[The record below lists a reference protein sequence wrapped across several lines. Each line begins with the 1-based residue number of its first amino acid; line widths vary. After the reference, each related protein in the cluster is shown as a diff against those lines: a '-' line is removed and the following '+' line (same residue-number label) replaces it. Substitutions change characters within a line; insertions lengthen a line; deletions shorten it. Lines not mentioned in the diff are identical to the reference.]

1 VSKTKLNK
9 IIWADPSA
17 LYITDKQLPAF
28 KRLKQILQKSK
39 LPAAKLLCE
48 GEDAKWTP
56 QGFSDIE
63 AEINTKTSTMLYSE
77 TECSS
82 EVDSQ
87 EHLADELKNISD
99 CLAKVVDRIVS
110 KVGYEA
116 PRPRYVSR
124 IRLETNP
131 FKDDLSDAERT
142 FRVLKR
148 VVSKGQDTRPNEPHN
163 MIALALLSAIA
174 QFQLLHM
181 DLQVAWFEA
190 LADRSN
196 NILTFKNQVECIE
209 LQVQWGNQP
218 NAERRLYIPDRNTRR
233 LITQIKATDLT
244 DILEGIRENHHQSPS
259 RSNTAKK
266 TSRNRAS
273 IYKFLQRTVDE
284 YIAARSVRDVRVRL
298 PDATRAART
307 LVYLHVPAAVAAY
320 RKRTTIS
327 HAPRM
332 AVLRRISSGVP
343 VTGGTTPPI
352 ILKDS
357 EEALQ
362 PIDVANK
369 ESSELKPQWYIEM
382 RRAFECGKKPE
393 AGARLARIGDR
404 YGSMGL
410 RMAEFAQHLLKRH
423 EISTASRFS
432 LLIGRRLGCRQEIQT
447 EFDPTDLGVSELESL
462 YEEILEEDWDDVT
475 PETQEEEIRRDKRM
489 TVLAILKF
497 HEFLDAVYK
506 VGKLDELKD
515 RLTPNGLL
523 PVDANFITIDEY
535 RRVLSYIDR
544 DTNLNDPY
552 MRKALQLFISLCF
565 WGGLRRDEAL
575 GLRVSDLDAAGH
587 LHIRPYAK
595 RKLKTS
601 NANRSLPV
609 ATLLPNELFKEL
621 VQWAKERA
629 DASRSSE
636 IALFF
641 SRRDDAS
648 MFLSPKAVYSKI
660 ITSMRGSLGDQSL
673 KIHHL
678 RHSFATL
685 LAAKLLSH
693 MQTFPSRLFAR
704 HPETLE
710 WLADREAFRSKL
722 FLTDQ
727 MRGADLQGIAHL
739 LGHGSPGTSVEHYCH
754 CFDWCL
760 PNRMDA
766 TRRNNR

>member
-9 IIWADPSA
+9 IIWDPSA
-17 LYITDKQLPAF
+17 LYITDQQLPAF
-28 KRLKQILQKSK
+28 NRLKQILLKSK

-48 GEDAKWTP
+48 GRDAKWTP
-56 QGFSDIE
+56 QDFSDIE
-63 AEINTKTSTMLYSE
+63 AELNTKISTMLNSE
-77 TECSS
+77 AKCRS
-82 EVDSQ
+82 EVDAE
-87 EHLADELKNISD
+87 EHLADELKNTFD
-99 CLAKVVDRIVS
+99 CLAKVVDRIVN

-131 FKDDLSDAERT
+131 FKDDLSDAERK
-142 FRVLKR
+142 FDVLRQLVRKAR
-148 VVSKGQDTRPNEPHN
+148 ETRPSEPN
-163 MIALALLSAIA
+163 DMIALALLSAIA

-196 NILTFKNQVECIE
+196 NSLAFKNQVECIE

-233 LITQIKATDLT
+233 LISQIKDADVT
-244 DILEGIRENHHQSPS
+244 DILEGIRGNHHQSSP

-266 TSRNRAS
+266 TSRNGKS
-273 IYKFLQRTVDE
+273 TYKFLQKTVDE
-284 YIAARSVRDVRVRL
+284 YIAARSVSDVKLKL
-298 PDATRAART
+298 PDVTRAART
-307 LVYLHVPAAVAAY
+307 LVYFHVPAAVAAY
-320 RKRTTIS
+320 RRRTSIS
-327 HAPRM
+327 HSPRM
-332 AVLRRISSGVP
+332 AVLRRILSGVP
-343 VTGGTTPPI
+343 VSDDATPPI
-352 ILKDS
+352 IPKDS

-382 RRAFECGKKPE
+382 LKAFECGKKPQASAKLSRI
-393 AGARLARIGDR
+393 AGR
-404 YGSMGL
+404 YGSTGS
-410 RMAEFAQHLLKRH
+410 RMAEFAQHLLKSH
-423 EISTASRFS
+423 AISTASRFS
-432 LLIGRRLGCRQEIQT
+432 LLISRRLGCRQEKQT
-447 EFDPTDLGVSELESL
+447 EFDPAGLPVPELESL
-462 YEEILEEDWDDVT
+462 YEEILEEDWDNVT
-475 PETQEEEIRRDKRM
+475 PETQEDEIRRDKRM

-497 HEFLDAVYK
+497 HQFLEAVCK

-515 RLTPNGLL
+515 RLNPHGLL

-535 RRVLSYIDR
+535 RCVLRYIDG

-552 MRKALQLFISLCF
+552 IRKALQLFVSLCF

-609 ATLLPNELFKEL
+609 ATLLPKKLFEELT
-621 VQWAKERA
+621 QWTKEREHA
-629 DASRSSE
+629 PRSRAV
-636 IALFF
+636 ALFF
-641 SRRDDAS
+641 SQRDDAS
-648 MFLSPKAVYSKI
+648 MLLPPKAVYSKI
-660 ITSMRGSLGDQSL
+660 IASMRNSLGDQSL

-685 LAAKLLSH
+685 LAAKLLPH
-693 MQTFPSRLFAR
+693 MQTFPSMLFAR
-704 HPETLE
+704 HPETVE
-710 WLADREAFRSKL
+710 WLKNREAFRREL

-739 LGHGSPGTSVEHYCH
+739 LGHGSPGTSVEHYIH

-760 PNRMDA
+760 S
-766 TRRNNR
+766 TE

>member
-1 VSKTKLNK
+1 LAPGLTARERGDVSKTKLNK
-9 IIWADPSA
+9 IIWDRSA

-28 KRLKQILQKSK
+28 ERLKQILLKSK
-39 LPAAKLLCE
+39 LQAAKLLCE
-48 GEDAKWTP
+48 GKDAKWTP

-63 AEINTKTSTMLYSE
+63 TEINTETSTMLNSE

-82 EVDSQ
+82 EVDAQ
-87 EHLADELKNISD
+87 EHLADELKNTFD
-99 CLAKVVDRIVS
+99 CLAKVVDRIVGI
-110 KVGYEA
+110 VGYEA

-131 FKDDLSDAERT
+131 FKDDVFDAERS
-142 FRVLKR
+142 FGVLKQ
-148 VVSKGQDTRPNEPHN
+148 VVNKGRKTRLSEPND
-163 MIALALLSAIA
+163 MIALALLSAVA

-190 LADRSN
+190 LADRTN
-196 NILTFKNQVECIE
+196 NILAFKNQVESIE

-233 LITQIKATDLT
+233 LIAQIKDADVTN
-244 DILEGIRENHHQSPS
+244 ILEGIRENHHQSLP

-266 TSRNRAS
+266 TSR
-273 IYKFLQRTVDE
+273 IYKFLQKTVDE
-284 YIAARSVRDVRVRL
+284 YIAASCVSDLRVRL
-298 PDATRAART
+298 PDVTRAART

-320 RKRTTIS
+320 RRRMTIS

-343 VTGGTTPPI
+343 VTSDTTPPI
-352 ILKDS
+352 IPKDS

-362 PIDVANK
+362 SIDVANK
-369 ESSELKPQWYIEM
+369 ESSEIKPQWYIEM
-382 RRAFECGKKPE
+382 LRAFECGKKPQVD
-393 AGARLARIGDR
+393 AKLARIGGR
-404 YGSMGL
+404 YGPMGS

-432 LLIGRRLGCRQEIQT
+432 LLIGRRLGCRQEKQT
-447 EFDPTDLGVSELESL
+447 EFDPADLSVSELESL

-497 HEFLDAVYK
+497 HQFLVAVYK
-506 VGKLDELKD
+506 VGELDELKD
-515 RLTPNGLL
+515 RLNPHGLL

-535 RRVLSYIDR
+535 RCVLRWIDG

-552 MRKALQLFISLCF
+552 MRKALKLFVSLCF

-575 GLRVSDLDAAGH
+575 GLRLSDLDAAGH

-609 ATLLPNELFKEL
+609 ATLLPKDLFEE
-621 VQWAKERA
+621 VAQWVKERA
-629 DASRSSE
+629 QAQRSRAV
-636 IALFF
+636 ALFF
-641 SRRDDAS
+641 SRQDDAS
-648 MFLSPKAVYSKI
+648 MLLPPKAVYSKI
-660 ITSMRGSLGDQSL
+660 IASMRDSLGDQSL

-685 LAAKLLSH
+685 LAAKLLPH

-704 HPETLE
+704 HPETVE
-710 WLADREAFRSKL
+710 WLKDREAFRRKL

-739 LGHGSPGTSVEHYCH
+739 LGHGSPGTSVEHYIH

-760 PNRMDA
+760 S
-766 TRRNNR
+766 TE

>member
-9 IIWADPSA
+9 IIWDPNA
-17 LYITDKQLPAF
+17 LHITDKQLPAF
-28 KRLKQILQKSK
+28 ERLKQILLKSK

-48 GEDAKWTP
+48 GKDAKWTP
-56 QGFSDIE
+56 QDLSDIE
-63 AEINTKTSTMLYSE
+63 AELNTRISTMLNSE
-77 TECSS
+77 TECSL
-82 EVDSQ
+82 EVDAQ
-87 EHLADELKNISD
+87 ERLADELKNTSD
-99 CLAKVVDRIVS
+99 CFAKVVDRIVS
-110 KVGYEA
+110 EVGYEA
-116 PRPRYVSR
+116 PRPRYISR
-124 IRLETNP
+124 ILLETNP

-142 FRVLKR
+142 FVVLKQ
-148 VVSKGQDTRPNEPHN
+148 VISKSREIQPSKPND

-190 LADRSN
+190 LADTSN
-196 NILTFKNQVECIE
+196 DILAFKNQIECIE

-233 LITQIKATDLT
+233 LIAKIKDADLR
-244 DILEGIRENHHQSPS
+244 DILEGIRKNHHQSLS

-266 TSRNRAS
+266 TIRNRAS

-284 YIAARSVRDVRVRL
+284 YIAARPLRGGRFKLS
-298 PDATRAART
+298 DATRAARA

-320 RKRTTIS
+320 RRRTTIS

-343 VTGGTTPPI
+343 VTGDTTRPI
-352 ILKDS
+352 IPKDS

-382 RRAFECGKKPE
+382 LRAFECGKKTQ
-393 AGARLARIGDR
+393 AGAKLAQIGGR
-404 YGSMGL
+404 YGSMGSL
-410 RMAEFAQHLLKRH
+410 VAEFAQHLLKTH

-432 LLIGRRLGCRQEIQT
+432 LLIGRRLGCRQENQT
-447 EFDPTDLGVSELESL
+447 EFDPADVSVSELESL

-497 HEFLDAVYK
+497 HEFLAAVYK

-535 RRVLSYIDR
+535 RRVLSYIDA

-552 MRKALQLFISLCF
+552 MRKALQLFVSLCF

-601 NANRSLPV
+601 NATRSLPV
-609 ATLLPNELFKEL
+609 ATFLPKELFEEL
-621 VQWAKERA
+621 AQWAKEREYA
-629 DASRSSE
+629 PRSSA

-641 SRRDDAS
+641 SRQDDAS

-660 ITSMRGSLGDQSL
+660 ITSMRDSLGDQSL

-685 LAAKLLSH
+685 LAAKLLPH

-710 WLADREAFRSKL
+710 WLKDREAFRSKL

-739 LGHGSPGTSVEHYCH
+739 LGHGSPGTSVEHYIH

-760 PNRMDA
+760 STD
-766 TRRNNR
+766 RRNGPK